1 MQYFKRQI
9 GWFCLMM
16 LFMSGAGEWTS
27 RVAAQGVPQPN
38 QGRHPVQFS
47 GLVLDGS
54 TNRLYPVPYANI
66 YIPGTTRGT
75 FSDLKGFFSLVVEK
89 GEQVTFSAIG
99 YKAITITI
107 PDTLSQDRYSLVQL
121 MSSDT
126 INLPETVV
134 FPWPSREHFKSEFL
148 AMDVTQEMQER
159 ALANVAQEVLE
170 KGRSLVRTD
179 GNEHGDL
186 YLRQQSRQYYHYGQM
201 RPMQIFSPTAW
212 NEFFNAWKRGDFKK
226 KKSGS

>member
-1 MQYFKRQI
+1 MQYFKIHLRGAFLLPLLLLGTG
-9 GWFCLMM
+9 GWISTLN
-16 LFMSGAGEWTS
+16 
-27 RVAAQGVPQPN
+27 AQGTPAAN
-38 QGRHPVQFS
+38 QGKQAVQFS

-89 GEQVTFSAIG
+89 GEKVTFSAIG

-179 GNEHGDL
+179 GNEHADL

-212 NEFFNAWKRGDFKK
+212 SEFFNAWKRGDFKK